1 MIDLK
6 DLRDR
11 PEHYRTGIG
20 NKHGDPASVD
30 SLLEADAKLRSLIT
44 EQQTLTAE
52 KNAIG
57 KQIGQLAGRLKKVDA
72 DQKATLEAA
81 AKEARAK
88 LAAASG
94 AGLVVAFP
102 SRQEASNWSH
112 APPAAA
118 AAEEEDDLWVSSCAI
133 A

>member
-1 MIDLK
+1 M
-6 DLRDR
+6 
-11 PEHYRTGIG
+11 
-20 NKHGDPASVD
+20 SV
-30 SLLEADAKLRSLIT
+30 A
-44 EQQTLTAE
+44 TATRKAAE
-52 KNAIG
+52 E
-57 KQIGQLAGRLKKVDA
+57 
-72 DQKATLEAA
+72 KATLEAA

-102 SRQEASNWSH
+102 PRQEGSNWSH

-118 AAEEEDDLWVSSCAI
+118 AAEEDDDSWISSCAI